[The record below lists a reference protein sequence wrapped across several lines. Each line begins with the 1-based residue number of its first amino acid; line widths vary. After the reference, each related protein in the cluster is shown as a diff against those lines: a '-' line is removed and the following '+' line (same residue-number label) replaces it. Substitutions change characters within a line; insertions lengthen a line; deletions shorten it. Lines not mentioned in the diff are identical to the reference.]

1 MGHRNAK
8 PRSRVTC
15 RGVDERTSPIK
26 VRAIQIIGLVWAGSV
41 GLVAGSVAMGC
52 WIGIAGLIGMVGW
65 LVGTWLGWDE
75 LNWAGLGWAGVVGIS
90 IIGCH
95 VYDMGNC
102 PNRG

>member
-1 MGHRNAK
+1 MLGL
-8 PRSRVTC
+8 
-15 RGVDERTSPIK
+15 DERTSPIK
-26 VRAIQIIGLVWAGSV
+26 VWAIQIIGLVWAGSV

-52 WIGIAGLIGMVGW
+52 WIGIVGLVGRDMVG
-65 LVGTWLGWDE
+65 LGWAELNWAE